1 MTEKVSTSA
10 GPSGRQPAFPTPTGV
25 ALSAIGRFSRE
36 RQAKILKDD
45 PTAEVVR
52 DASGK
57 QVGVVHKGLFGG
69 RVYSGRPEF
78 DPISG
83 GQTQRDEQATII
95 SAPETTPEPE
105 VTPEVT
111 PEIVPDDLMGSTE
124 RGRRRSKRLGGAG
137 TLLEGGGA
145 LYE

>member
-1 MTEKVSTSA
+1 MTEKVAASI
-10 GPSGRQPAFPTPTGV
+10 GFSGRQAGLPGPGGM
-25 ALSAIGRFSRE
+25 ALTAIGKASRE
-36 RQAKILKDD
+36 RQARILKDD

-57 QVGVVHKGLFGG
+57 QVGG

-95 SAPETTPEPE
+95 SAAETTPEPE

>member
-1 MTEKVSTSA
+1 MTEKVAASI
-10 GPSGRQPAFPTPTGV
+10 GFSGRQAGLPGPGGM
-25 ALSAIGRFSRE
+25 ALTAIGKASRE
-36 RQAKILKDD
+36 RQARILKDD